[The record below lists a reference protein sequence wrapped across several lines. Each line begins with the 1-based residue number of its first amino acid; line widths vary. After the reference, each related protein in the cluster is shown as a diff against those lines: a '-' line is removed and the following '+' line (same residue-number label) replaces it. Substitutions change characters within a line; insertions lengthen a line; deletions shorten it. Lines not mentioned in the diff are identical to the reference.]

1 MNYSKFNYQFP
12 DATPRAEE
20 DIYVRGDVSKQI
32 QRIGLEVVEACNAY
46 EEGQRD
52 EAIHEVMDVIHAAE
66 TALRMMKVKNS
77 LLSDVKARVIT
88 GNRERG
94 YYL

>member
-1 MNYSKFNYQFP
+1 MNYGKFCYQFP

-20 DIYVRGDVSKQI
+20 DIYVCGDAGKQI
-32 QRIGLEVVEACNAY
+32 QRIGLEVVEACNAWDD
-46 EEGQRD
+46 GQRD
-52 EAIHEVMDVIHAAE
+52 DAIHELMDVIHAAE
-66 TALRMMKVKNS
+66 TALRMMHVKTA